1 MEVADVPIETTV
13 QAEAGIVSLCLAL
26 VGTGIPTPIVE
37 VLFETPLLTATLVQP
52 LAGVQ
57 LETPAHTPTQVVVLA
72 VDEVVADA
80 RALLKIA
87 VGKEVVKLTDVLTKL
102 LAGTVVGTLYEVV
115 TWPDAHAPGQP
126 LVV

>member
-1 MEVADVPIETTV
+1 MK
-13 QAEAGIVSLCLAL
+13 
-26 VGTGIPTPIVE
+26 IPTPIVK
-37 VLFETPLLTATLVQP
+37 VLSETPLLTATLVQP
-52 LAGVQ
+52 LAEVL

-80 RALLKIA
+80 RALSKVA
-87 VGKEVVKLTDVLTKL
+87 VGKKVVKLTDVLTKL
-102 LAGTVVGTLYEVV
+102 LADTVVGTLYEVV